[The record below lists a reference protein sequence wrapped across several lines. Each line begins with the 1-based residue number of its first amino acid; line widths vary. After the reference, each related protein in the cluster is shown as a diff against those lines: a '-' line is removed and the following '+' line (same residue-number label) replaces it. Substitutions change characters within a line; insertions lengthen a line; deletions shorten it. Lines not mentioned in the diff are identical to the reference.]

1 MGLKKF
7 TSPALPLAPQAYSR
21 EYADQL
27 VRVLN
32 LYFKQ
37 LDSSSGIV
45 VDNLSISVREG
56 SVTIPTQ
63 VDLANLRVGDVYMDT
78 TASNVLKVKT

>member
-7 TSPALPLAPQAYSR
+7 TAPALPLAPQAYSR

-78 TASNVLKVKT
+78 TAGNVLKVKI

>member
-7 TSPALPLAPQAYSR
+7 TAPALPLAPEAYSR

-78 TASNVLKVKT
+78 TAGNVLKVKT

>member
-7 TSPALPLAPQAYSR
+7 TAPALPLASEAYSR

>member
-7 TSPALPLAPQAYSR
+7 TAPALPLAPQAYSR

-45 VDNLSISVREG
+45 VDNISISVREG

-63 VDLANLRVGDVYMDT
+63 ADLADLRVGDVYMDT
-78 TASNVLKVKT
+78 AASNVLKVKT

>member
-7 TSPALPLAPQAYSR
+7 TAPALPLAPQAYSR

-78 TASNVLKVKT
+78 AASNVLKVKT

>member
-1 MGLKKF
+1 M
-7 TSPALPLAPQAYSR
+7 
-21 EYADQL
+21 
-27 VRVLN
+27 RVLN

>member
-7 TSPALPLAPQAYSR
+7 TAPALPLAPQAYSR

-45 VDNLSISVREG
+45 VDNVSISVREG

-63 VDLANLRVGDVYMDT
+63 ADLANLRVGDVYMDT